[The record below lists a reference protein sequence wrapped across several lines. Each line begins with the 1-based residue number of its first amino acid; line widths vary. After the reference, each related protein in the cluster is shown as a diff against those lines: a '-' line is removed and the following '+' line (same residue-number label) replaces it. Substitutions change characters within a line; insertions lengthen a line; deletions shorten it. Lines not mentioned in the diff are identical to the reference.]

1 MCFGSLGSFVGSEKH
16 QQLAKLVNFASF
28 ANLRARTDVLF

>member
-1 MCFGSLGSFVGSEKH
+1 MFSGSLGNLVGSEKH

-28 ANLRARTDVLF
+28 ANL

>member
-1 MCFGSLGSFVGSEKH
+1 MRFESLESLVGIEKH

-28 ANLRARTDVLF
+28 ANL